1 MGGCIAALLAEK
13 EPDLVDALILNTP
26 MFSINTIVPETL
38 GIRLSMLSIKLN
50 IENESILGLKIL
62 DSTQKMEY
70 KPSKITTSSQIR
82 GEYAFLDQLNRYEIL
97 TWMPS
102 WNWLNE
108 SLKAT
113 EKVLQPAN
121 IKKITKPI
129 LMFQGENDWIVLP
142 DGHKTFAQHARFI
155 EFILIGDS
163 GHEIY
168 LEKDGIVWLYFDKIF
183 SFIEKI
189 LKTT

>member
-13 EPDLVDALILNTP
+13 EPDLVDALILNAP

-70 KPSKITTSSQIR
+70 KPSKIATSSQIR

-121 IKKITKPI
+121 IKK
-129 LMFQGENDWIVLP
+129 
-142 DGHKTFAQHARFI
+142 
-155 EFILIGDS
+155 
-163 GHEIY
+163 
-168 LEKDGIVWLYFDKIF
+168 
-183 SFIEKI
+183 
-189 LKTT
+189 